1 MKGRIIFKAL
11 LTLVVVVWAA
21 LNIVPWT
28 DTPFESYVAQ
38 EARAEADTFLRLLD
52 RAKTEAVAMD
62 GQTTYLRLRAIAR
75 AEKLDLAAHFP
86 QIKLADVRNLDK
98 RNDILLRELL
108 RRSQGKIKLGLDL
121 KGGVSFTFAVNEENL
136 SGNELERTEQ
146 LSQALEI
153 IRSRVDSL
161 GVAEPQV
168 RLIGGN
174 RIEVQLP
181 GASTRDNPEIAQ
193 TVGKPAILE
202 FSTVHRTAMP
212 GRDPAPIGFT
222 EMVESRE
229 DSRTGEIQEVR
240 WYVKTIPDMDGAAVA
255 RSYASMNPSGGFEV
269 LLNFTSEGSD
279 QFAAL
284 TRRIAEENQRT
295 GSIGQLA
302 IILDGQLYSA
312 PTVREA
318 IIGGRASISGN
329 FSQREAGDLAN
340 VLNNPLAVGLKIEET
355 FEIGPSLAASAR
367 STSLLA
373 AAVGGGLV
381 IVFMV
386 LYYGVA
392 GIVSVTSVF
401 VNLLIVLG
409 ALTSFGATMSL
420 PGVAALVLTIGMGVD
435 GNILIFERM
444 REELAAG
451 KNLRHA
457 LQSGYEK
464 AFSTI
469 LDSNLTTLLTAG
481 ILIWLGTGPIKGFGV
496 ILAIGIVA
504 TLFCSLIVSRFLL
517 EALVYG
523 DVVKKLFGF
532 TFLKNANFKFLE
544 YARPAFAASW
554 LLVLIGVIAIGVKRD
569 DILGIDFVGGEEVTL
584 TFATE
589 IETDRIEEIAASA
602 GVEEMVASY
611 RTAVGG
617 GGEMLK
623 IQTPNDQSAILVAAL
638 QAAEPAA
645 GLSIVGTNE
654 IGAAIGAEVQR
665 SAFMSLG
672 LALVGILLYV
682 AIRFQFGYGIG
693 AVVATVHDVL
703 MTIGIFVLLPTGQ
716 FTAPMVASIL
726 MVVGYSLNDT
736 IIVFDRIRE
745 ELDLHPEKNLKDI
758 VTLSINR
765 TLARTFLTSGSTA
778 AATLA
783 LYIFSTGVVQDFAL
797 VFLIGIITGTFSSIY
812 IASPVFY
819 WFHKGDR
826 KKVEA
831 THVLPTYEWET
842 GAKPAAPEKA

>member
-1 MKGRIIFKAL
+1 MQGRIIFKAT
-11 LTLVVVVWAA
+11 LTLIVLIWAG
-21 LNIVPWT
+21 LNIIPWT
-28 DTPFESYVAQ
+28 ATPFDTYIAEEVRADAD
-38 EARAEADTFLRLLD
+38 EFRRLLARAQAEA
-52 RAKTEAVAMD
+52 AAED
-62 GQTTYLRLRAIAR
+62 GQTTFLKLRDIAQKDR
-75 AEKLDLAAHFP
+75 LDLARHFP

-121 KGGVSFTFAVNEENL
+121 RGGVSFTFAVDETSLAEGV
-136 SGNELERTEQ
+136 SERDEQ
-146 LSQALEI
+146 LSQAVEI

-168 RLIGGN
+168 RLVGGN
-174 RIEVQLP
+174 RIEVQMP
-181 GASTRDNPEIAQ
+181 GLNIRDNPEIGK

-212 GRDPAPIGFT
+212 GRDPAPIGYS
-222 EMVESRE
+222 EMVEERE
-229 DSRTGEIQEVR
+229 DSRTGEIVFSR

-255 RSYASMNPSGGFEV
+255 RAYASMNQVGGFEV
-269 LLNFTSEGSD
+269 LLNFTSDGADE
-279 QFAAL
+279 FTRL

-295 GSIGQLA
+295 GTIGQLA

-312 PTVREA
+312 PTVRETIA
-318 IIGGRASISGN
+318 GGRASISGS
-329 FSQREAGDLAN
+329 FSQREAIELSN

-355 FEIGPSLAASAR
+355 YEVGPTLAASAR

-373 AAVGGGLV
+373 AGAGGSLV
-381 IVFMV
+381 ILFM
-386 LYYGVA
+386 LAYYGMAGVVA
-392 GIVSVTSVF
+392 VLSVG
-401 VNLLIVLG
+401 VNLLMVIG
-409 ALTSFGATMSL
+409 ALASFGGTMTL

-444 REELAAG
+444 REELNAG

-457 LQSGYEK
+457 LQAGYEK

-481 ILIWLGTGPIKGFGV
+481 ILIWLGSGPIKGFGV
-496 ILAIGIVA
+496 ILAIGIIS
-504 TLFCSLIVSRFLL
+504 TLFCSLIVSRWML
-517 EALVYG
+517 EILIYG
-523 DVVKKLFGF
+523 DIVKKLFGF
-532 TFLKNANFKFLE
+532 SFLKKADYRFLE

-554 LLVLIGVIAIGVKRD
+554 LVVLIGVVTIGVRHD
-569 DILGIDFVGGEEVTL
+569 SILGIDFVGGEEVTL
-584 TFATE
+584 TFANKVDLE
-589 IETDRIEEIAASA
+589 RLEALADAA

-623 IQTPNDQSAILVAAL
+623 LQTPLDQSAKLVEAL

-645 GLSIVGTNE
+645 GFSVVGTNE
-654 IGAAIGAEVQR
+654 IGAAIGSEVQR

-703 MTIGIFVLLPTGQ
+703 MTIGIYVLLGGQ

-745 ELDLHPEKNLKDI
+745 ELDLHPEMTLKKLI
-758 VTLSINR
+758 TLAINR
-765 TLARTFLTSGSTA
+765 TLARTLLTSGSTFL
-778 AATLA
+778 ATLA

-797 VFLIGIITGTFSSIY
+797 VFMIGIVTGTFSSIF

-819 WFHKGDR
+819 WYHKGDR
-826 KKVEA
+826 KKVEE
-831 THVLPTYEWET
+831 THVLPTYEWEA
-842 GAKPAAPEKA
+842 GAKPSAPSKS